1 MIWFQYFAKPS
12 RTARFVVMLPTN
24 FSELGAPPLPPVP
37 LAEPPDP
44 PPPSLEPPV
53 VEELVVEELVV
64 PEPPVPLVV
73 EPLVLVGPALALALA
88 LALLLLLLLLVPP
101 DPPAP
106 PSPPSPPSE
115 HPNRV
120 AIPSA
125 SQVVP
130 HSHREERFMFILD
143 FRKLSEWSWRFLERE
158 SRWGAA
164 RAGAHTLSDTHA
176 SSSAPTIPATPGTDH
191 ELARERPHL
200 AFLAG
205 PKRAATPNKAASRQ
219 LCA

>member
-53 VEELVVEELVV
+53 VEELVV

-73 EPLVLVGPALALALA
+73 EPLVLVGPALALALV
-88 LALLLLLLLLVPP
+88 LLLVVVPLAPP
-101 DPPAP
+101 EPPAP

-125 SQVVP
+125 IQVVP
-130 HSHREERFMFILD
+130 HSHREERFMFMLD

-191 ELARERPHL
+191 DMRAR
-200 AFLAG
+200 
-205 PKRAATPNKAASRQ
+205 TPA
-219 LCA
+219 LCVP